1 MGQQNHVDQLCLFN
15 KQTSGIQVPPLFNGT
30 PFRDPP
36 NMFSVGFP
44 NRSIV
49 SQCQSQAG
57 SPMGVLPHQLNM
69 STYGSPVVRLGNNLS
84 PHPTLQGLY
93 NDTSILTDSNIVQV
107 ELSGISHETFNSSSM
122 SEQSNVSCV
131 HSGHG
136 FMSGIGLAPKQ
147 VFQEN
152 FFGQIP
158 NKGMVGKQVS
168 KSPCKSLMQE
178 SCGGQEQVSSSDLSA
193 LKLPNTQ
200 SACSLGP
207 VEQKILFVTDDS
219 WQPNLGEQGNVGGI
233 SGIGRTAGSSDCLSS
248 FPTVQSGSLSALMQ
262 TAVAEASS
270 SDTGLQEWS
279 GMSFQNPEISTENQP
294 SNYVHSRGRQNNA
307 IHNTMQ
313 NASFP
318 TSKPKLLSQSYSMN
332 FNSQGL
338 QQLNHKFPGHV
349 EIHSGSQLDTS
360 CLHGQASTLDTT
372 YQRSKK
378 HLLNQSH
385 TDGDIVEHRTGTLYK
400 YKDFVQSSE
409 KFYNQLQNQSLP
421 LHVGSHSLQEMFAT
435 QGSGASVGE
444 KCNSLSY
451 LGYKDLRFP
460 SKTRG
465 DQLKKNISQII
476 VCDSTEMAM
485 LGQPNETV
493 VSTGIGSNK
502 VKEGKLSLQMAPSGF
517 KHQRNS
523 KKWQILS
530 MLDAKNTSH
539 QLPVDQKFDIRRSK
553 KRKLDSFDFLPWYKE
568 VTQASL
574 KFPNFSMIELEWCL
588 ASNRRSQRVEN
599 EAEVFQD
606 SALIHQPK
614 RRLTKSTQLMQ
625 QLFPPSPTV
634 IISADAFSNCDSVVY
649 FIARLALGD
658 ACNMTCDIHMQSTA
672 GDMLYGKVEAPGISG
687 GKDLLHTMETFICRA
702 ERLHADIIRQEER
715 ASFLDLKVESQ
726 NMEKLATINRLA
738 RFHSQ
743 GNPAA
748 VDTSK
753 VTPVVLKPEPQRY
766 VVAFPMPKT
775 VPRGVKCL
783 SL

>member
-1 MGQQNHVDQLCLFN
+1 
-15 KQTSGIQVPPLFNGT
+15 
-30 PFRDPP
+30 
-36 NMFSVGFP
+36 
-44 NRSIV
+44 
-49 SQCQSQAG
+49 
-57 SPMGVLPHQLNM
+57 MGVLPHQLNM

-152 FFGQIP
+152 FGQIP

-178 SCGGQEQVSSSDLSA
+178 SCGGQ
-193 LKLPNTQ
+193 
-200 SACSLGP
+200 
-207 VEQKILFVTDDS
+207 
-219 WQPNLGEQGNVGGI
+219 EQGNVGGI

-409 KFYNQLQNQSLP
+409 KVQTN
-421 LHVGSHSLQEMFAT
+421 
-435 QGSGASVGE
+435 ASE
-444 KCNSLSY
+444 
-451 LGYKDLRFP
+451 
-460 SKTRG
+460 
-465 DQLKKNISQII
+465 
-476 VCDSTEMAM
+476 
-485 LGQPNETV
+485 
-493 VSTGIGSNK
+493 
-502 VKEGKLSLQMAPSGF
+502 LSLAHPDNSSSIYQSSIGLSF
-517 KHQRNS
+517 IINS
-523 KKWQILS
+523 KIKAFLC
-530 MLDAKNTSH
+530 MLEVIH
-539 QLPVDQKFDIRRSK
+539 
-553 KRKLDSFDFLPWYKE
+553 YK
-568 VTQASL
+568 
-574 KFPNFSMIELEWCL
+574 
-588 ASNRRSQRVEN
+588 
-599 EAEVFQD
+599 
-606 SALIHQPK
+606 
-614 RRLTKSTQLMQ
+614 
-625 QLFPPSPTV
+625 
-634 IISADAFSNCDSVVY
+634 
-649 FIARLALGD
+649 
-658 ACNMTCDIHMQSTA
+658 
-672 GDMLYGKVEAPGISG
+672 
-687 GKDLLHTMETFICRA
+687 
-702 ERLHADIIRQEER
+702 
-715 ASFLDLKVESQ
+715 
-726 NMEKLATINRLA
+726 
-738 RFHSQ
+738 
-743 GNPAA
+743 
-748 VDTSK
+748 
-753 VTPVVLKPEPQRY
+753 
-766 VVAFPMPKT
+766 
-775 VPRGVKCL
+775 KCL
-783 SL
+783 LPKVVERV

>member
-1 MGQQNHVDQLCLFN
+1 MSQPQPTQQHEFPIMFKQFQELQQKRRLQKLGYMGQQNHVDQLCLFN

-30 PFRDPP
+30 PFRDAP

-84 PHPTLQGLY
+84 PHPTLQGLC

-107 ELSGISHETFNSSSM
+107 ELSGVSHETFNSSSM
-122 SEQSNVSCV
+122 SEQSNASCF

-152 FFGQIP
+152 VFGQIP

-178 SCGGQEQVSSSDLSA
+178 SCGGQEQ
-193 LKLPNTQ
+193 
-200 SACSLGP
+200 
-207 VEQKILFVTDDS
+207 
-219 WQPNLGEQGNVGGI
+219 GNVGGI
-233 SGIGRTAGSSDCLSS
+233 SGIGRTSGSSDCLSS

-262 TAVAEASS
+262 TAVAEACS

-279 GMSFQNPEISTENQP
+279 GMSFQNPETSTENQP

-313 NASFP
+313 NASSP

-360 CLHGQASTLDTT
+360 CLHGQASTSDTT

-385 TDGDIVEHRTGTLYK
+385 TDGDIVEHRTGTVYK
-400 YKDFVQSSE
+400 CKEFVQSSE
-409 KFYNQLQNQSLP
+409 KVQTNASELSLAPPDNSSSIAQSSIGLRLGSPSQGIPRLHTSSESLSLFYNQLQNQSLP
-421 LHVGSHSLQEMFAT
+421 LHVGSHSPQEMFAT
-435 QGSGASVGE
+435 Q
-444 KCNSLSY
+444 
-451 LGYKDLRFP
+451 
-460 SKTRG
+460 
-465 DQLKKNISQII
+465 
-476 VCDSTEMAM
+476 
-485 LGQPNETV
+485 
-493 VSTGIGSNK
+493 
-502 VKEGKLSLQMAPSGF
+502 
-517 KHQRNS
+517 
-523 KKWQILS
+523 
-530 MLDAKNTSH
+530 
-539 QLPVDQKFDIRRSK
+539 DQKFDIRRSK
-553 KRKLDSFDFLPWYKE
+553 KRKLDSFDFLPWYKV

-599 EAEVFQD
+599 EAEVLQD
-606 SALIHQPK
+606 SALIHRPK
-614 RRLTKSTQLMQ
+614 RRLTKTTQLMQ

-649 FIARLALGD
+649 FVARLALGD
-658 ACNMTCDIHMQSTA
+658 ACNMTCDFHMQSTA

-687 GKDLLHTMETFICRA
+687 GKDLLNTMETFICRA
-702 ERLHADIIRQEER
+702 ERLHADIIRQEEQ

-753 VTPVVLKPEPQRY
+753 VTPVVLKPAPQRS